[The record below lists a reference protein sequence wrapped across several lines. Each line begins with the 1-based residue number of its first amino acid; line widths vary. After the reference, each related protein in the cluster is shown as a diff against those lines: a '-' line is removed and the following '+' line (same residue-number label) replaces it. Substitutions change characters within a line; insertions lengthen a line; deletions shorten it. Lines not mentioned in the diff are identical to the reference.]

1 MTTTIDLPPEL
12 ARRPRP
18 IPQMVPKATHNR
30 LLAALPAADFERL
43 EPHLE
48 RVVLQLGELLYTPDK
63 PQNYAYFPVTAIVS
77 LHFVMASGASAQ
89 AAGVGNEG
97 LVGLALVLGGD
108 TSPNSAMVQTAGF
121 AYRMERHRFQE
132 EFARPS
138 TGIGTVPG
146 FSPFQRLTMLYT
158 QAFLTQIFQ
167 TAACNRLHSVE
178 QQLCR
183 WLLTTLDRLPSGDFV
198 MTQELIASMLGVRR
212 EGISEITCRLQ
223 LAGIVRNRRGHIAIL
238 SRAGLEERTCE
249 CYGVVKKEVERLLS
263 DVPLRLLPAA
273 QSEQRTRPTPAV
285 GSVVRYTVPG

>member
-1 MTTTIDLPPEL
+1 MTTTIDLSPEQS
-12 ARRPRP
+12 RRPRP

-108 TSPNSAMVQTAGF
+108 TSPSSAVVQTAGF
-121 AYRMERHRFQE
+121 AYRMERQHFQE
-132 EFARPS
+132 EFARPNTS
-138 TGIGTVPG
+138 IGTS
-146 FSPFQRLTMLYT
+146 FSAFQRLMMLYA
-158 QAFLTQIFQ
+158 QALMTQIFQ
-167 TAACNRLHSVE
+167 TAACNRLHTVE
-178 QQLCR
+178 QQLCC
-183 WLLTTLDRLPSGDFV
+183 WLLNTLDRLPSGDFV

-249 CYGVVKKEVERLLS
+249 CYGVVKREVERLLS

-273 QSEQRTRPTPAV
+273 QSEQRTRLTPAV